1 MSLLDNTFINV
12 ILLSIVE
19 IYSDFTLEKYVRSN
33 NIYDLIKGSA
43 GYIGVVFFL
52 IRSLQSTNILYVNLM
67 WDGVSALV
75 ETIAAMTILGQK
87 FEKVEH
93 IIGAALIIMGLVF
106 IKM

>member
-1 MSLLDNTFINV
+1 MSLLDNTFINI

-19 IYSDFTLEKYVRSN
+19 IYGDFTIEKYTKTN
-33 NIYDLIKGSA
+33 NIYDLVKGSL
-43 GYIGVVFFL
+43 GYVGVVFFL

-75 ETIAAMTILGQK
+75 ETIAAMTILGHT

-93 IIGAALIIMGLVF
+93 IVGAALIIMGLVF